1 MASKDKSRPGRAA
14 KVPTQP
20 RPEGFDEEVEK
31 FEPTFDDVDAV
42 SAVEQGEAG
51 ARIRTSADDESKLET
66 LIPNVLSMSESLLQ
80 LAETSGQLSTQ
91 LRQDVAQFEEIMGD
105 YDELLARKDRHAMI
119 LMGVSVGVIVLSL
132 LLVLV
137 MTFSFSRQVNNM
149 NALSLTL
156 GRRLSEV
163 NSGLVT
169 FEDLN
174 GSIGQLETAVL
185 AVAKTAEA
193 QQLTMDKMVD
203 SQQTVNEGM
212 QKALADAL
220 ASQAEVVKSAVGN
233 LESAVATS
241 ARVQDQSMDVLQS
254 LRLEVDAVGTS
265 TESLLGLRQSID
277 ALITLEKE
285 RYLERLDA
293 QRAAVAAESQENESI
308 RFQRPVPPPPQPAQ
322 PQPPTPSGRPL

>member
-203 SQQTVNEGM
+203 SQETVNEGT

-233 LESAVATS
+233 LESAVAAS

-293 QRAAVAAESQENESI
+293 QRAAVAVESQENASI

>member
-203 SQQTVNEGM
+203 SQETVNEGT

>member
-1 MASKDKSRPGRAA
+1 MASKDKPRRGKAA
-14 KVPTQP
+14 KAPAPP
-20 RPEGFDEEVEK
+20 RPEGFDEEIEK
-31 FEPTFDDVDAV
+31 FEPTYDDIDAV
-42 SAVEQGEAG
+42 TAVEQGEARG
-51 ARIRTSADDESKLET
+51 GTRSSIDDESKLET
-66 LIPNVLSMSESLLQ
+66 LIPNVLSMSESLLE

-105 YDELLARKDRHAMI
+105 YDELLVRKDRHAMI

-169 FEDLN
+169 FEELN
-174 GSIGQLETAVL
+174 GSIGQLEAAVL

-212 QKALADAL
+212 QKALADAM
-220 ASQAEVVKSAVGN
+220 ASQAAAVKSAVGN
-233 LESAVATS
+233 LESAVATG

-293 QRAAVAAESQENESI
+293 QRAAVAAESQENASI

>member
-233 LESAVATS
+233 LESAVAAS

-293 QRAAVAAESQENESI
+293 QRAAVAAESQENASI